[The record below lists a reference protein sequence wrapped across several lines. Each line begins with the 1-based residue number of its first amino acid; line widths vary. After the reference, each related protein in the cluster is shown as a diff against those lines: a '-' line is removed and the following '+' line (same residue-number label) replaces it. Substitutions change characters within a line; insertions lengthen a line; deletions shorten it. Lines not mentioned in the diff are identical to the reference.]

1 MSSAEIK
8 QELHLLI
15 ENSDSEL
22 LELVYS
28 ILRKNENELD
38 LSEAQFAELERRYES
53 HLKNPKEG
61 SSWDEVRARIS
72 KKSI

>member
-8 QELHLLI
+8 HELHLLI

-53 HLKNPKEG
+53 HLKNPMEG
-61 SSWDEVRARIS
+61 SNWDEVRARIS
-72 KKSI
+72 KKSK

>member
-1 MSSAEIK
+1 MK
-8 QELHLLI
+8 QKFHLLI
-15 ENSDSEL
+15 ENADSEL

-28 ILRKNENELD
+28 ILRKTENELD

-61 SSWDEVRARIS
+61 SSWDEVRARLS
-72 KKSI
+72 RK